1 MFVYR
6 VGMEFRLWRENL
18 KRDFKVFMKF
28 YWIVESRVV
37 FLVLDM
43 IIVMYFMKGIY
54 WGLGLKMFVLEIE
67 GIDSLSYWDFYF

>member
-54 WGLGLKMFVLEIE
+54 
-67 GIDSLSYWDFYF
+67 